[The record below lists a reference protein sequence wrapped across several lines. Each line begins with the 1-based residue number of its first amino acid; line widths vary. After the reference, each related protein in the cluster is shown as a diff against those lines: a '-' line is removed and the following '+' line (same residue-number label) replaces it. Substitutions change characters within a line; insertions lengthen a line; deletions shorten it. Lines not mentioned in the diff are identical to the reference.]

1 MGKSRVKILEVAAVD
16 GTIYFLLL
24 PLIKKLKKSG
34 YIVEASC
41 AKGDF
46 FGKIESEGFVV
57 HNIYIS
63 RSLNIFKHIKSIW
76 QLSSLMRKRKYDIVH
91 VHTPIGAF
99 VGRIAAHFA
108 KVPVVIYTIH
118 GFYFHENM
126 NFFKKKVIMFVE
138 KFLAR
143 WTTFAF
149 SQSDEDTKLAIKEN
163 IFSADKII
171 TIGNGVDL
179 NFFKRDDF
187 SQEELM
193 AKRKK
198 LGIPSN
204 AIVVTCVARMNKEKG
219 IFDLLKA
226 AEAILNL
233 HLSIHF
239 LFVGGIFKGNEP
251 NAISDEFLKNYFS
264 KNPLYKRYLHFLGM
278 RTDVR
283 DILAA
288 SDMFVLPSYREGMPR
303 SIIEAMAME
312 LPVIAT
318 NIRGSRE
325 EVVDGETGILVPV
338 GDVNALSNAIIKLAK
353 DSKLRKTMGKK
364 GRERAEK
371 YFDENKVIEKQI
383 TIIERIINKL
393 MNKRDFKIM
402 V

>member
-24 PLIKKLKKSG
+24 PLMNELKKSG

-41 AKGDF
+41 ARGDF
-46 FGKIESEGFVV
+46 FDKIEKEGFAV

-63 RSLNIFKHIKSIW
+63 RSLNVFKHINSIRKMAK
-76 QLSSLMRKRKYDIVH
+76 LMRREKYDIVH

-99 VGRIAAHFA
+99 VGRIAARFA
-108 KVPVVIYTIH
+108 RVPIVIYTIH

-126 NFFKKKVIMFVE
+126 NLFKSKIIIFIE

-149 SQSDEDTKLAIKEN
+149 SQSDEDTKLAVRDG
-163 IFSADKII
+163 IFPPDKII
-171 TIGNGVDL
+171 TIGNGVDMD
-179 NFFKRDDF
+179 FFKRDGF
-187 SQEELM
+187 TQEELLT
-193 AKRKK
+193 KK
-198 LGIPSN
+198 EELNIPSN
-204 AIVVTCVARMNKEKG
+204 ATVVTCVARMNKEKG

-226 AEAILNL
+226 AEIALNL
-233 HLSIHF
+233 DPSIHF

-251 NAISDEFLKNYFS
+251 NAISEGFLKDYFK
-264 KNPLYKRYLHFLGM
+264 KNSLYGKHFHFLGM
-278 RTDVR
+278 QTNIKE
-283 DILAA
+283 ILAM
-288 SDMFVLPSYREGMPR
+288 SDIFVLPSYREGMPR

-338 GDVNALSNAIIKLAK
+338 SDVNTLSNAIIKLAK
-353 DSKLRKTMGKK
+353 DSKLRKAMGKK
-364 GRERAEK
+364 GRERAEE
-371 YFDENKVIEKQI
+371 YFDETKVIENELEI
-383 TIIERIINKL
+383 LNKL
-393 MNKRDFKIM
+393 IKESTKLL
-402 V
+402 